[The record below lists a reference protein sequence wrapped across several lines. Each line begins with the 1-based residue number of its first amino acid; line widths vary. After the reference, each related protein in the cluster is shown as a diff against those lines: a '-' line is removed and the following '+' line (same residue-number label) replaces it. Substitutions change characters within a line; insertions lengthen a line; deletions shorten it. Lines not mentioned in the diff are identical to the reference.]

1 VKRFYCELRC
11 NLTVQYGNG
20 VAESGCSIEYGAC
33 MTVLTSI
40 KYLDERQIPY
50 EHKSFPSTTEKG
62 AANVA
67 RALGFRERQMVK
79 TLVFESDKG
88 EAALIMVG
96 GDQSAISGHLK
107 KVLGSRNISMCNPE
121 RVIEIT
127 GYPIGSIP
135 PFHWQ
140 PSGFRTFLE
149 ASLINEEV
157 LGVGTG
163 CWGEEILIKPQDL
176 IRASNA
182 IVVNLTDRDKPA
194 TIEQ

>member
-1 VKRFYCELRC
+1 
-11 NLTVQYGNG
+11 
-20 VAESGCSIEYGAC
+20 
-33 MTVLTSI
+33 MTVLNSI
-40 KYLDERQIPY
+40 KYLDERKIPY
-50 EHKSFPSTTEKG
+50 VHRSFPSTTEKG

-107 KVLGSRNISMCNPE
+107 KVLGSRNISMCEPD
-121 RVIEIT
+121 RVKAIT
-127 GYPIGSIP
+127 GYPVGSIP

-140 PSGFRTFLE
+140 PAGFRTFLE
-149 ASLINEEV
+149 ASLMDEEV

-163 CWGEEILIKPQDL
+163 SWGEEILIKPQDL
-176 IRASNA
+176 IQASNA
-182 IVVNLTDRDKPA
+182 VVVNLTDRDKPI
-194 TIEQ
+194 TTE